1 MCWTVSLMNKYF
13 YAVII
18 FLQSEKQLSYLLY
31 LKDNSLKHVGI
42 FIIFEIKKNRK
53 KFLTGTDGWRIL

>member
-1 MCWTVSLMNKYF
+1 MNKYF

-31 LKDNSLKHVGI
+31 LRDNSLNHGGFLLPFKL
-42 FIIFEIKKNRK
+42 KKRIEK
-53 KFLTGTDGWRIL
+53 K

>member
-1 MCWTVSLMNKYF
+1 MNKYF
-13 YAVII
+13 YTVII

-31 LKDNSLKHVGI
+31 LKDNSLKHAGI

-53 KFLTGTDGWRIL
+53 KFLTSTDGWRIL